1 MCVCV
6 FIGIYVYNHTYIH
19 MYMYAQTHTC
29 AHTHEYMHACKRTCI
44 ARTYINTRIH
54 NARQREPQTK
64 KNLLPFAQL
73 KIDDY
78 GVRGMEALEKT
89 LPFDES
95 EVRLPQQSLA

>member
-1 MCVCV
+1 MR
-6 FIGIYVYNHTYIH
+6 
-19 MYMYAQTHTC
+19 
-29 AHTHEYMHACKRTCI
+29 AHTHEHIHACRGTSI
-44 ARTYINTRIH
+44 AHAYVNTRKH

>member
-1 MCVCV
+1 
-6 FIGIYVYNHTYIH
+6 
-19 MYMYAQTHTC
+19 
-29 AHTHEYMHACKRTCI
+29 
-44 ARTYINTRIH
+44 
-54 NARQREPQTK
+54 
-64 KNLLPFAQL
+64 L